1 MSYRTSDTKEVR
13 RLVRQ
18 ILYEQRLGL
27 DRSKLLFEEDSLY
40 NVFVEPFADIV
51 RATAITGQTILSAL
65 KLNLKVLISLDPDTI
80 KKAHDEF
87 DKRQG
92 EIDKKWEPIMKRNRA
107 AGGGDAQLVAF
118 MLAPQMYM
126 GASLAKGT
134 YNAAGGIHAYLED
147 AGWSVPL
154 AGIAFPKGAAV
165 AGAGGAAAGAASGG
179 AADANKH
186 ILTRAKGALGKLAGL
201 FFIAHHAPEGTLIAE
216 AAEEE
221 APPPPKPPTGN
232 FEEDLKEYLQQTGM
246 ADAFEEEAKKVID
259 VHKDH
264 FNEVVSNMFV
274 PKAEALSALAAAAD
288 WQAFQEALDKLLAS
302 GAEFQKASLGKIK
315 KTLADAAEELT
326 SDEEFVKSLQDQKG
340 EGEEV
345 SPDEVRQAAAKV
357 AFSSAKV
364 ELQKQLVDGLDQLKV
379 VAKEELSYNMPN
391 EEELKEIGKSSVGAE
406 LEDALKTASKK
417 IDSYKANE

>member
-27 DRSKLLFEEDSLY
+27 DGSRLLSEENYSLY
-40 NVFVEPFADIV
+40 SVFVEPFADVV

-92 EIDKKWEPIMKRNRA
+92 AIDKKWDPIMKRNLA

-118 MLAPQMYM
+118 MLAPEIFM
-126 GASLAKGT
+126 GAALAKGA
-134 YNAAGGIHAYLED
+134 YNAAGGMHGYLED

-154 AGIAFPKGAAV
+154 AGIAFPKGAA
-165 AGAGGAAAGAASGG
+165 AATAGGAAVV

-216 AAEEE
+216 AAAEEE

-232 FEEDLKEYLQQTGM
+232 FEEDFREYLQQTGLG
-246 ADAFEEEAKKVID
+246 DAFEEEAKKVID
-259 VHKDH
+259 IHKDH
-264 FNEVVSNMFV
+264 FNEVINNMFI
-274 PKAEALSALAAAAD
+274 PKAEALAALAGAAD
-288 WQAFQEALDKLLAS
+288 WQAFQEALDKILAS
-302 GAEFQKASLGKIK
+302 GAEFQKGALGKIK
-315 KTLADAAEELT
+315 KTLADSAEELT

-345 SPDEVRQAAAKV
+345 SPDEVRQAASKV
-357 AFSSAKV
+357 VFASAKV
-364 ELQKQLVDGLDQLKV
+364 DLQKQLVDGIDELKTV
-379 VAKEELSYNMPN
+379 TKSELSYNMPN
-391 EEELKEIGKSSVGAE
+391 EEEMKIIGKSSVGKE
-406 LEDALKTASKK
+406 LENALKAASEK
-417 IDSYKANE
+417 IGSYKANV

>member
-18 ILYEQRLGL
+18 ILYEQRLDL
-27 DRSKLLFEEDSLY
+27 DRSRLLVEEDSLY

-134 YNAAGGIHAYLED
+134 YNAAGGIHAYLEES
-147 AGWSVPL
+147 GWSVPL
-154 AGIAFPKGAAV
+154 AGIAFPKGAAA
-165 AGAGGAAAGAASGG
+165 AGAGGAAAGAVGG
-179 AADANKH
+179 GDADANKH

-221 APPPPKPPTGN
+221 PQPPKPPTGN
-232 FEEDLKEYLQQTGM
+232 FEEDLEEYFQQTGM
-246 ADAFEEEAKKVID
+246 ADAFEAEAKKVID
-259 VHKDH
+259 NHKDH

-274 PKAEALSALAAAAD
+274 PKAEALSALAAASD
-288 WQAFQEALDKLLAS
+288 WKAFQEALDKLLAS
-302 GAEFQKASLGKIK
+302 GAEFQKAALGEIK
-315 KTLADAAEELT
+315 KTLEDSAEELT

-340 EGEEV
+340 EGAEV
-345 SPDEVRQAAAKV
+345 SPDEVRHAAAKV

-379 VAKEELSYNMPN
+379 AAKEELSYNMPN
-391 EEELKEIGKSSVGAE
+391 EEELKAIGESSVGKE

-417 IDSYKANE
+417 IDSYKANV